1 MIFNPA
7 VVQNEGSV
15 KFSFAPSNGV
25 DSLNEGSVKFSFAP
39 SNGVDSLI
47 VPVNLNGKNFFIFPV
62 FSHECDIG
70 NRVFITSLWSI
81 GDSSLVSVC
90 ECFGYSAISQEISD
104 IVDVAYDTSSTM
116 FSVKPE
122 NQGLG
127 LFFDTID
134 YLYCYW

>member
-15 KFSFAPSNGV
+15 KFSFAPSN
-25 DSLNEGSVKFSFAP
+25 D
-39 SNGVDSLI
+39 VDSLI
-47 VPVNLNGKNFFIFPV
+47 VPVNLNGKNFFIFPLFNV
-62 FSHECDIG
+62 QIDIG
-70 NRVFITSLWSI
+70 NRVFITSLCSI
-81 GDSSLVSVC
+81 DDSSLVSVC
-90 ECFGYSAISQEISD
+90 ECLGYSAISQKISD

-127 LFFDTID
+127 LFFDNID